1 MTKARL
7 LFGLLLASLA
17 LAATA
22 CGGGSDEVPTGAV
35 AVVNGTEISKAQLS
49 EYMELSKKGYER
61 TKQTFPKAGTPE
73 YQDIQARNLSYLVEL
88 VQLQQAAD
96 DLGIEVTDEAVA
108 KLENRTIKSKF
119 DGDRAEYVKALKKA
133 GYTPEQYRK
142 TAYLYAVFSSK
153 IFTAVTKDV
162 TVTPQEVLEYY
173 TANQAQYGTP
183 RSRDVRHILIQVK
196 DKDGNVDFAASKA
209 KADDVYAQLKAGADF
224 AALVKKYSADTGSVA
239 DGGKYS
245 VVEGQGTVAEFEKAA
260 FALATHEVSKPVKT
274 QFGYHLI
281 EPIEDTKKATAQPFE
296 KVQASIKALL
306 LQQKRNEEIQKWVEE
321 QKAAYD
327 GKITYAAGYEP
338 PAVPDAPTDTQ

>member
-1 MTKARL
+1 MTAARIF
-7 LFGLLLASLA
+7 FGLLLASLA

-22 CGGGSDEVPTGAV
+22 CGGGSDSVPSDAV
-35 AVVNGTEISKAQLS
+35 AVVDGTEISKAQLA
-49 EYMELSKKGYER
+49 EQMEISKKGYAR
-61 TKQTFPKAGTPE
+61 NKQQFPKAGTPE
-73 YQDIQARNLSYLVEL
+73 YQDVQSRNLALLVQF

-96 DLGIEVTDEAVA
+96 DLGIEVSDEAVD
-108 KLENRTIKSKF
+108 KLENKLIQTRF
-119 DGDRAEYVKALKKA
+119 NGNRAKYEKALKEA
-133 GYTPEQYRK
+133 GYTAEQYRQM
-142 TAYLYAVFSSK
+142 AWLFPMLSSK
-153 IFTAVTKDV
+153 IFQAVTKDV
-162 TVTPQEVLEYY
+162 KATPVEVLGYY
-173 TANQAQYGTP
+173 SANQSQFGTP
-183 RSRDVRHILIQVK
+183 ESREVRHILISEK
-196 DKDGNVDFAASKA
+196 NKDGSVDYAASKA

-306 LQQKRNEEIQKWVEE
+306 LQQKRNEEIQKWVED

-327 GKITYAAGYEP
+327 GKISYAAGYEP

>member
-17 LAATA
+17 LVATA

-73 YQDIQARNLSYLVEL
+73 YQDIQARKLAYLVEF

-96 DLGIEVTDEAVA
+96 DLGVEVTDEAVE
-108 KLENRTIKSKF
+108 KLESQTIKSKF

-142 TAYLYAVFSSK
+142 TAYLYTVLSSK

-183 RSRDVRHILIQVK
+183 RSRDVRHILIEVK

-245 VVEGQGTVAEFEKAA
+245 VVEGQGTVTEPRLYQLVRERGLIGERTFEIVFSAPGVEA
-260 FALATHEVSKPVKT
+260 YVFT
-274 QFGYHLI
+274 FG
-281 EPIEDTKKATAQPFE
+281 
-296 KVQASIKALL
+296 
-306 LQQKRNEEIQKWVEE
+306 
-321 QKAAYD
+321 
-327 GKITYAAGYEP
+327 
-338 PAVPDAPTDTQ
+338 

>member
-1 MTKARL
+1 MTNARL
-7 LFGLLLASLA
+7 LFGLLLTSLA
-17 LAATA
+17 LVATA
-22 CGGGSDEVPTGAV
+22 CGGGSDAVPTGAV
-35 AVVNGTEISKAQLS
+35 AVVNGTEISKEQLS
-49 EYMELSKKGYER
+49 EYMELSKKGYAR
-61 TKQTFPKAGTPE
+61 TKQAFPKAGTPE
-73 YQDIQARNLSYLVEL
+73 YQDIQARNLAYLVEF

-96 DLGIEVTDEAVA
+96 DLGVEVTDEAVE
-108 KLENRTIKSKF
+108 KLENQTIKSKF
-119 DGDRAEYVKALKKA
+119 DGDRAEYVKALEKA

-142 TAYLYAVFSSK
+142 TAYLYAVLSSK

-173 TANQAQYGTP
+173 TANQSQYGTP
-183 RSRDVRHILIQVK
+183 RSREVRHILIQEK

-281 EPIEDTKKATAQPFE
+281 EPIEDTKKATVQPFE

-306 LQQKRNEEIQKWVEE
+306 LQQKRNEEIQKWAED

-327 GKITYAAGYEP
+327 GKISYAAGYEP